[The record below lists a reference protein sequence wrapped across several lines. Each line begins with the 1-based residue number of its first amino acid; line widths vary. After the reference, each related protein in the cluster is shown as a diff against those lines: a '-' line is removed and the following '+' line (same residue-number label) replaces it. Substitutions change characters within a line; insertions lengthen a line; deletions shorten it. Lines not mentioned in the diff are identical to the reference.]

1 MLNKKQMQA
10 VVRRIEKQKAIIAKA
25 RDELRDLI
33 SEVSDIADNCDSAID
48 HIESAA
54 DDLSHYL

>member
-1 MLNKKQMQA
+1 MLSKQQ
-10 VVRRIEKQKAIIAKA
+10 VKGILRKIEKQKQIIAKA
-25 RDELRDLI
+25 RDELRDLV
-33 SEVSDIADNCDSAID
+33 SEVSDIADNCDSAVD